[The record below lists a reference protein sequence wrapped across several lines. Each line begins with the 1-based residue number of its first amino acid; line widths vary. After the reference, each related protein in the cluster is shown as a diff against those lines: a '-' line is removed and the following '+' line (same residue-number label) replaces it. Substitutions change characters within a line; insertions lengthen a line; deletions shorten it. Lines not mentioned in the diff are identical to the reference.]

1 MSMSNKLTKRVKLD
15 RETTIDKIMAS
26 FFDDKIELTPKQKEK
41 KRRME
46 TAFSHM
52 RLMLSI
58 QQTAKRLRE
67 EFGVSEATAYRD
79 IKDATTIFGDIH
91 DVNARGVRIVLREAY
106 WRAYQLAL
114 KAEDIDLQIKALD
127 KYKELFDWD
136 DDMTNEELKDKIQ
149 AHIYKITLPRD
160 VAKALK
166 KQINTGVVDFN
177 NFDVE
182 DVEYEEVQNNYN
194 EADKDS

>member
-1 MSMSNKLTKRVKLD
+1 MSNKLTKRVKLD

-26 FFDDKIELTPKQKEK
+26 FFDDKIELTQKQKEK

-114 KAEDIDLQIKALD
+114 KAENIELQMKALD
-127 KYKELFDWD
+127 RFKEMFDWD

-149 AHIYKITLPRD
+149 AHVYNIKISRD
-160 VAKALK
+160 TAKALK
-166 KQINTGVVDFN
+166 KQLNTGVIDFN
-177 NFDVE
+177 DFGAE
-182 DVEYEEVQNNYN
+182 DADFEELPN
-194 EADKDS
+194 DSDEETN

>member
-26 FFDDKIELTPKQKEK
+26 FFNDKIELTPKQKEK

-114 KAEDIDLQIKALD
+114 KAEDIELQIKALD

-149 AHIYKITLPRD
+149 AHVYNIKISRD
-160 VAKALK
+160 TAKALK
-166 KQINTGVVDFN
+166 KQLNTGVIDFN
-177 NFDVE
+177 DFGA
-182 DVEYEEVQNNYN
+182 EYADFEELPN
-194 EADKDS
+194 DSDEETN

>member
-1 MSMSNKLTKRVKLD
+1 MSNKLTKRVKLD

-26 FFDDKIELTPKQKEK
+26 FFDDKITLTVKQSEK

-114 KAEDIDLQIKALD
+114 KAENIELQMKALD
-127 KYKELFDWD
+127 RFKEMFDWD

-149 AHIYKITLPRD
+149 AHVYNIKISRD
-160 VAKALK
+160 TAKALK
-166 KQINTGVVDFN
+166 KQLNTGVIDFN
-177 NFDVE
+177 DFGA
-182 DVEYEEVQNNYN
+182 EYADFEELPN
-194 EADKDS
+194 DSDEETN